1 MSRKG
6 IRGALGL
13 GRHESTSGIGLVA
26 LAAGVIV
33 GLAAG
38 AYLADRLG
46 GLAGIRSRLGGR
58 LRSAMPS
65 RPRSVADKRQDESH
79 AEVDEEEDAEEL
91 ESYDEEYEDADFESA
106 DEALEER
113 VLEAFNNDPVL
124 SERAVDIGAVEAG
137 VIELT
142 GWVYAPEEIEHAAT
156 LARGVPGVETVVNQL
171 TVRGDE
177 HADLNTEALRDA
189 VDETGRIA
197 EGLAGR
203 GRPPRTDQERS
214 AP

>member
-1 MSRKG
+1 
-6 IRGALGL
+6 
-13 GRHESTSGIGLVA
+13 
-26 LAAGVIV
+26 
-33 GLAAG
+33 
-38 AYLADRLG
+38 
-46 GLAGIRSRLGGR
+46 
-58 LRSAMPS
+58 
-65 RPRSVADKRQDESH
+65 
-79 AEVDEEEDAEEL
+79 
-91 ESYDEEYEDADFESA
+91 
-106 DEALEER
+106 LEER

-124 SERAVDIGAVEAG
+124 SERAVDIGAVGPG

-156 LARGVPGVETVVNQL
+156 LARGVPGVDSIVNQIM
-171 TVRGDE
+171 VRSE
-177 HADLNTEALRDA
+177 EPADLGTDAMRDA